1 MALCQQVMGTGG
13 RLHPMSIPTLDYQTD
28 SRSHALRYLCRRFKH
43 GALGPA
49 SALVVM
55 SSPRTVAFHT
65 LGCKLNFSETS
76 TLARSLEEAGYAKVR
91 QEERPDVFVL
101 NTCSVTEN
109 ADKECRRHVRR
120 FQAINPEAFIAVVGC
135 YAQLKPEEIAAIPGV
150 DLVLGA
156 NEKFDLATYIDRRL
170 SSAEAGHRERSEA
183 LFSPIKDLKHFVPSY
198 NANDRTR
205 TFLKVQDGCDYFCS
219 FCTIPLARGRSRSAT
234 VQDTVQLART
244 IAASGVKEIVLTGVN
259 TGDFG
264 RGHDQ
269 NFLQL
274 IEALDEVEGIERFRI
289 SSIEPNLCH
298 DGIIDFVAA
307 SKRFAPHFHMPLQ
320 SGSDVI
326 LERMRR
332 RYDTALYAE
341 RVHRIKA
348 RMPHAC
354 IGVDVITGTPGETEE
369 EFLKTHE
376 FLRSIPVDY
385 LHVFTYS
392 ERANTSAVSAAA
404 LLKDDSVPM
413 DVRRERTK
421 QLRILSNKLQRAFY
435 QRHLGTSRSVL
446 FEVGDGLDHTSNTST
461 GSSQTSAGSPERNP
475 AGTALRAAGS
485 PPSSGDTTEVYML
498 GFTDNYLRV
507 SLPYDPVLVNT
518 IVPVTLERIDGD
530 GHIAGC
536 VERIDVTSVDPMGR
550 RYRHPV
556 AN

>member
-1 MALCQQVMGTGG
+1 MRQ
-13 RLHPMSIPTLDYQTD
+13 S
-28 SRSHALRYLCRRFKH
+28 
-43 GALGPA
+43 
-49 SALVVM
+49 
-55 SSPRTVAFHT
+55 RTVAYHT

-76 TLARSLEEAGYAKVR
+76 TLARSLEDAGFAKVR
-91 QEERPDVFVL
+91 QEDRPDVFVL

-120 FQAINPEAFIAVVGC
+120 FQAINPDAFIAVVGC

-156 NEKFDLATYIDRRL
+156 NEKFDLATHIERRL
-170 SSAEAGHRERSEA
+170 SSAEAGHRDRSEA
-183 LFSPIKDLKHFVPSY
+183 IYSPVKDLKHFVPSY

-234 VQDTVQLART
+234 IAETVGLAGS
-244 IAASGVKEIVLTGVN
+244 IAATGVKEIVLTGVN

-269 NFLQL
+269 TFLQL
-274 IEALDEVEGIERFRI
+274 IEALDEVEGIDRFRI

-307 SKRFAPHFHMPLQ
+307 SARFAPHFHMPLQ
-320 SGSDVI
+320 SGSDAI

-332 RYDTALYAE
+332 RYDTGLYAE
-341 RVHRIKA
+341 RVHLIKE

-354 IGVDVITGTPGETEE
+354 IGVDVITGTPGETES

-392 ERANTSAVSAAA
+392 ERADTTAVRMT
-404 LLKDDSVPM
+404 DTVPM
-413 DVRRERTK
+413 EMRRERTK

-435 QRHLGTSRSVL
+435 QKHLGTTRDVL
-446 FEVGDGLDHTSNTST
+446 FEAEENEGH
-461 GSSQTSAGSPERNP
+461 
-475 AGTALRAAGS
+475 
-485 PPSSGDTTEVYML
+485 ML

-507 SLPYDPVLVNT
+507 TMPYDAELVNR
-518 IVPVTLERIDGD
+518 IAPVELNSIDGE
-530 GHIAGC
+530 GHIVGSALQLQ
-536 VERIDVTSVDPMGR
+536 IS
-550 RYRHPV
+550 
-556 AN
+556 

>member
-1 MALCQQVMGTGG
+1 
-13 RLHPMSIPTLDYQTD
+13 
-28 SRSHALRYLCRRFKH
+28 
-43 GALGPA
+43 
-49 SALVVM
+49 M

-156 NEKFDLATYIDRRL
+156 NEKFDLASHVDRKL
-170 SSAEAGHRERSEA
+170 ASAEAGHREQSEA
-183 LFSPIKDLKHFVPSY
+183 IFSPIKDVKRFIPSY

-234 VQDTVQLART
+234 IAETVAQARN

-264 RGHDQ
+264 KSTSPGSSTLGKED
-269 NFLQL
+269 FLGL
-274 IEALDEVEGIERFRI
+274 IQALDEVEGIDRFRI

-298 DGIIDFVAA
+298 DGIIDFVAN
-307 SKRFAPHFHMPLQ
+307 SQRFAPHFHMPLQ

-341 RVHRIKA
+341 RVHRIKE

-369 EFLKTHE
+369 EFRRTHA

-392 ERANTSAVSAAA
+392 ERANTTAVRMDEA
-404 LLKDDSVPM
+404 VPM
-413 DVRRERTK
+413 EVRRERTK
-421 QLRILSNKLQRAFY
+421 QLRILSSKLQRAFY
-435 QRHLGTSRSVL
+435 ERHLGSTRPVL
-446 FEVGDGLDHTSNTST
+446 FEHGERSEAANSSPDQHTDR
-461 GSSQTSAGSPERNP
+461 SSDRIEG
-475 AGTALRAAGS
+475 
-485 PPSSGDTTEVYML
+485 Y
-498 GFTDNYLRV
+498 TDNYLRL
-507 SLPYDPVLVNT
+507 SLPYDASLVNT
-518 IVPVTLERIDGD
+518 VVPVALDKINGD
-530 GHIAGC
+530 GQITGSVVH
-536 VERIDVTSVDPMGR
+536 RNLSSVDPEGR
-550 RYRHPV
+550 PACRQAGANGRPV
-556 AN
+556 ASLPIAG

>member
-1 MALCQQVMGTGG
+1 
-13 RLHPMSIPTLDYQTD
+13 
-28 SRSHALRYLCRRFKH
+28 
-43 GALGPA
+43 
-49 SALVVM
+49 M

-76 TLARSLEEAGYAKVR
+76 TLARSLEEAGYARVKV
-91 QEERPDVFVL
+91 EERPDVFVL

-120 FQAINPEAFIAVVGC
+120 FQGINPEAFIAVVGC

-150 DLVLGA
+150 CMVLGA
-156 NEKFDLATYIDRRL
+156 NEKFDLASYLERHSVLDPASRQ
-170 SSAEAGHRERSEA
+170 GHA
-183 LFSPIKDLKHFVPSY
+183 HYSPIKEVRTFVPSW

-234 VQDTVQLART
+234 IEETLAQAEA

-274 IEALDEVEGIERFRI
+274 IEALDQVQGIDRFRI
-289 SSIEPNLCH
+289 SSIEPNLCN
-298 DGIIDFVAA
+298 DDIIDFVAR

-320 SGSDVI
+320 SGSDLI

-332 RYDTALYAE
+332 RYDTALYRE
-341 RVHRIKA
+341 RVLRIKE
-348 RMPHAC
+348 RMSHAC

-369 EFLKTHE
+369 EFQRTHE

-392 ERANTSAVSAAA
+392 ERANTTAVRM
-404 LLKDDSVPM
+404 DDAIPM
-413 DVRRERTK
+413 EVRRQRTK

-435 QRHLGTSRSVL
+435 DRHLGSTRPVL
-446 FEVGDGLDHTSNTST
+446 FEHGDDADGPTME
-461 GSSQTSAGSPERNP
+461 G
-475 AGTALRAAGS
+475 
-485 PPSSGDTTEVYML
+485 Y
-498 GFTDNYLRV
+498 TDNYLRV
-507 SLPYDPVLVNT
+507 SLPYDRARVNT
-518 IVPVTLERIDGD
+518 IVPVTMQRINGD
-530 GHIAGC
+530 GHIVG
-536 VERIDVTSVDPMGR
+536 EPSEQEQLPT
-550 RYRHPV
+550 
-556 AN
+556 ANWQLTTAN

>member
-1 MALCQQVMGTGG
+1 
-13 RLHPMSIPTLDYQTD
+13 
-28 SRSHALRYLCRRFKH
+28 
-43 GALGPA
+43 
-49 SALVVM
+49 M

-156 NEKFDLATYIDRRL
+156 NEKFDLAKHIDEVMQACHSGLEPESRTGK
-170 SSAEAGHRERSEA
+170 AI
-183 LFSPIKDLKHFVPSY
+183 FSPIKDVKRFIPSY

-234 VQDTVQLART
+234 IAETVAQARN

-264 RGHDQ
+264 KSAPPRIVDPREGD
-269 NFLQL
+269 FLRKEDFLGL
-274 IEALDEVEGIERFRI
+274 IQALDEVEGIDRFRI

-298 DGIIDFVAA
+298 DGIIDFVAN
-307 SKRFAPHFHMPLQ
+307 SQRFAPHFHMPLQ

-341 RVHRIKA
+341 RVHRIKE

-369 EFLKTHE
+369 EFLKTHA

-392 ERANTSAVSAAA
+392 ERANTTAVRMDEA
-404 LLKDDSVPM
+404 VPM
-413 DVRRERTK
+413 EVRRERTK
-421 QLRILSNKLQRAFY
+421 QLRILSSKLQRAFY
-435 QRHLGTSRSVL
+435 ERHLGSTRPVL
-446 FEVGDGLDHTSNTST
+446 FEHGERSEAANSSPDQHTDR
-461 GSSQTSAGSPERNP
+461 SSDRIEG
-475 AGTALRAAGS
+475 
-485 PPSSGDTTEVYML
+485 Y
-498 GFTDNYLRV
+498 TDNYLRV
-507 SLPYDPVLVNT
+507 SLPYDPSLVNT
-518 IVPVTLERIDGD
+518 VVQVELERITGE
-530 GHIAGC
+530 GQFTG
-536 VERIDVTSVDPMGR
+536 
-550 RYRHPV
+550 PV
-556 AN
+556 GAFRPSDLLIV

>member
-1 MALCQQVMGTGG
+1 VNTYGRSLLRDPTGPERFGTFAAL
-13 RLHPMSIPTLDYQTD
+13 PMS
-28 SRSHALRYLCRRFKH
+28 A
-43 GALGPA
+43 
-49 SALVVM
+49 
-55 SSPRTVAFHT
+55 PRTVAFHT

-120 FQAINPEAFIAVVGC
+120 FQSINPEAFIAVVGC
-135 YAQLKPEEIAAIPGV
+135 YAQLKPEEIASIPGV

-156 NEKFDLATYIDRRL
+156 NEKFDLASYIDERISTPIL
-170 SSAEAGHRERSEA
+170 GNKVGGVAHETSAESLAEDLAGVRTATAGSSPSSGDPTEVRRGKA
-183 LFSPIKDLKHFVPSY
+183 IYSPIKEVKRFVPSW

-234 VQDTVQLART
+234 IAETLEHAAA
-244 IAASGVKEIVLTGVN
+244 IAAGGVKEIVLTGVN

-264 RGHDQ
+264 KGHDQ
-269 NFLQL
+269 DFLQL
-274 IEALDEVEGIERFRI
+274 IEALDQVEGIERFRI

-298 DGIIDFVAA
+298 DGVIDFVAS

-341 RVHRIKA
+341 RVARIKE

-354 IGVDVITGTPGETEE
+354 IGVDVITGTPGETDE
-369 EFLKTHE
+369 EFLKTHA
-376 FLRSIPVDY
+376 FLRSIAVDY

-392 ERANTSAVSAAA
+392 ERANTTAVRMDESI
-404 LLKDDSVPM
+404 PM
-413 DVRRERTK
+413 EVRRERTK
-421 QLRILSNKLQRAFY
+421 QLRILSNKQQRAFY
-435 QRHLGTSRSVL
+435 QKHLGTVRKVL
-446 FEVGDGLDHTSNTST
+446 FEAEENEG
-461 GSSQTSAGSPERNP
+461 Q
-475 AGTALRAAGS
+475 
-485 PPSSGDTTEVYML
+485 ML

-507 SLPYDPVLVNT
+507 TMPFDPAFVNR
-518 IVPVTLERIDGD
+518 IVPTELTSIDGE
-530 GHIAGC
+530 GHIKG
-536 VERIDVTSVDPMGR
+536 EHPTSPNMTT
-550 RYRHPV
+550 
-556 AN
+556 ANCELATAN

>member
-1 MALCQQVMGTGG
+1 MRHT
-13 RLHPMSIPTLDYQTD
+13 
-28 SRSHALRYLCRRFKH
+28 K
-43 GALGPA
+43 
-49 SALVVM
+49 
-55 SSPRTVAFHT
+55 TVAFHT

-120 FQAINPEAFIAVVGC
+120 FQTINPEAFIAVVGC
-135 YAQLKPEEIAAIPGV
+135 YAQLKPEQIAAIPGV

-156 NEKFDLATYIDRRL
+156 NEKFDLAEHI
-170 SSAEAGHRERSEA
+170 EEA
-183 LFSPIKDLKHFVPSY
+183 LSYGLTGIKAETNGSDNDDLVRLRSDMHRIKSEVTTPGGVVKAGAIKEVKRFIPSY

-219 FCTIPLARGRSRSAT
+219 FCTIPLARGRSRSGTIKET
-234 VQDTVQLART
+234 VEQARS

-264 RGHDQ
+264 KSSYSGGSTNLRKDED
-269 NFLQL
+269 FLSL
-274 IEALDEVEGIERFRI
+274 IQALDQVEGIERFRI

-298 DGIIDFVAA
+298 DGIIDFVAE
-307 SKRFAPHFHMPLQ
+307 SERFAPHFHMPLQ

-341 RVHRIKA
+341 RVHRIKE

-392 ERANTSAVSAAA
+392 ERANTTAVRM
-404 LLKDDSVPM
+404 DDSIPIE
-413 DVRRERTK
+413 VRRERTK
-421 QLRILSNKLQRAFY
+421 QLRVLSSKLQRAFY
-435 QRHLGTSRSVL
+435 ERHLGSTRSVL
-446 FEVGDGLDHTSNTST
+446 FEHGERSIPE
-461 GSSQTSAGSPERNP
+461 TSAGSLAEDP
-475 AGTALRAAGS
+475 AGRTRTTGS
-485 PPSSGDTTEVYML
+485 LPVSGDPAEVNLSDRLEGY
-498 GFTDNYLRV
+498 TDNYLRV
-507 SLPYDPVLVNT
+507 SLPYDPDLVNT
-518 IVPVTLERIDGD
+518 IVPVVLEKIDVD
-530 GHIAGC
+530 GHMTGA
-536 VERIDVTSVDPMGR
+536 VNAQFKQMS
-550 RYRHPV
+550 
-556 AN
+556 ANWPTANLHLAN

>member
-1 MALCQQVMGTGG
+1 MENGSGVGYMLRTVVQV
-13 RLHPMSIPTLDYQTD
+13 RND
-28 SRSHALRYLCRRFKH
+28 RKNRRKEVRYLCRRFDT
-43 GALGPA
+43 A
-49 SALVVM
+49 SHRCFHEGCVSNVRM
-55 SSPRTVAFHT
+55 RHTRTVAFHT

-76 TLARSLEEAGYAKVR
+76 TLARSLEESGYAKVR

-120 FQAINPEAFIAVVGC
+120 FQGINPEAFIAVVGC
-135 YAQLKPEEIAAIPGV
+135 YAQLKPEEIASIPGV

-156 NEKFDLATYIDRRL
+156 NEKFDLAEHI
-170 SSAEAGHRERSEA
+170 ERCRSGQDPGSHKGTA
-183 LFSPIKDLKHFVPSY
+183 IHSPIKELKHFVPSW
-198 NANDRTR
+198 NSGDRTR

-234 VQDTVQLART
+234 IAETVAQAEA
-244 IAASGVKEIVLTGVN
+244 IAANGVKEIVLTGVN

-269 NFLQL
+269 DFLQL
-274 IEALDEVEGIERFRI
+274 IEALDRVEGIERFRI

-298 DGIIDFVAA
+298 DGVIDFVAG
-307 SKRFAPHFHMPLQ
+307 SQRFAPHFHMPLQ

-341 RVHRIKA
+341 RVLRVKE

-354 IGVDVITGTPGETEE
+354 IGVDVITGTPGETDD

-392 ERANTSAVSAAA
+392 ERANTTAVRMEDAI
-404 LLKDDSVPM
+404 PM
-413 DVRRERTK
+413 NVRRERTK
-421 QLRILSNKLQRAFY
+421 QLRILSNKMQHAFY
-435 QRHLGTSRSVL
+435 RKHQGTVREVL
-446 FEVGDGLDHTSNTST
+446 VESEEQEGLLH
-461 GSSQTSAGSPERNP
+461 G
-475 AGTALRAAGS
+475 
-485 PPSSGDTTEVYML
+485 Y
-498 GFTDNYLRV
+498 TDNYIRV
-507 SLPYDPVLVNT
+507 ALPYDPALLNR
-518 IVPVTLERIDGD
+518 IIPMELGTLNGD
-530 GHIAGC
+530 GHLRGTPQNTL
-536 VERIDVTSVDPMGR
+536 DVSSTRGTDL
-550 RYRHPV
+550 HLTT